1 MSRDQRLRII
11 PKVRL
16 SGARWPMDSLIPII
30 LGGSWASGVN
40 LYLTAAGLGV
50 AHKMGWVVL
59 PGDLSV
65 LGNPFVILLAG
76 VLYGLQFIGDKI
88 PYVDSLLDMV
98 HTFIR
103 PTGGALM
110 GYLATAQADP
120 AVQAAVTLLA
130 GGIAL
135 GAHLTKATTR
145 AAINSA
151 PTGIGNSVAS
161 VTEDTAVVTVM
172 FFIVK
177 HPVIATF
184 IAIAL
189 IVLTFWLLGKFFRF
203 IKRLF
208 KPVRKEE
215 AVVQAAH

>member
-1 MSRDQRLRII
+1 
-11 PKVRL
+11 
-16 SGARWPMDSLIPII
+16 MDNLLPIL

-50 AHKMGWVVL
+50 AHKMGWLEL
-59 PGDLSV
+59 PGDLTI
-65 LGNPFVILLAG
+65 LGNPLIILLAV
-76 VLYGLQFIGDKI
+76 VLYSAQFFADKI
-88 PYVDSLLDMV
+88 PYIDSVSDMV

-110 GYLATAQADP
+110 GYLATAQSDP
-120 AVQAAVTLLA
+120 AVQTAAALLT

-135 GAHLTKATTR
+135 SSHLTKATTR

-151 PTGIGNSVAS
+151 PTGFGNSVAS
-161 VTEDTAVVTVM
+161 VSEDAAVFGVL

-184 IAIAL
+184 IAIVL
-189 IVLTFWLLGKFFRF
+189 IILTFWLLRKFFRF
-203 IKRLF
+203 LKRLF

-215 AVVQAAH
+215 VEPQVSNA

>member
-1 MSRDQRLRII
+1 MEN
-11 PKVRL
+11 
-16 SGARWPMDSLIPII
+16 LIPVI

-40 LYLTAAGLGV
+40 LYLTAAGLGL
-50 AHKMGWVVL
+50 AHKMGWVSL
-59 PGDLSV
+59 PGELTI
-65 LGNPFVILLAG
+65 LGNPFVILLAFI
-76 VLYGLQFIGDKI
+76 LYGLQFVADKI
-88 PYVDSLLDMV
+88 PYVDSFMDMV

-110 GYLATAQADP
+110 GYLATAQAEP
-120 AVQAAVTLLA
+120 VIQGAVTLLA

-135 GAHLTKATTR
+135 SSHLTKATTR

-177 HPVIATF
+177 HPIIATF

-189 IVLTFWLLGKFFRF
+189 IVLSIWLLRKFFRF

-215 AVVQAAH
+215 AVVQTAQ